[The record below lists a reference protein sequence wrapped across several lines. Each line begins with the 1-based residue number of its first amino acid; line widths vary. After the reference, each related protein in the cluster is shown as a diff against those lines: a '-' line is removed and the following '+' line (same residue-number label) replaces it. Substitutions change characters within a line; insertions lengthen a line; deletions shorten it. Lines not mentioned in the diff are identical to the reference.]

1 MMLPS
6 DRYLADIL
14 GLTEEQYRHFQIEV
28 RKRAAEGPQPAV
40 VAGTEL
46 IIAAVSLAISVGA
59 TAVSLLFKP
68 TIPQAG
74 QAPGQPRQQQQTTD
88 PIIRNT
94 SFAPRFGFD
103 SQQDISTLG
112 STIPIVYAKREEIS
126 GTTYGGIRINTPMI
140 WNQILSL
147 GGAQLL
153 RAVFLLSEGNIES
166 VDATNFGI
174 GSNTIQGY
182 LFDNDTIT
190 QAASRLAIY
199 FSSDGGRIAGSDRV
213 AGRSNSTDA
222 GSSSSTDVFQVFRGG
237 QNEQDFC
244 ASSRPSTQ
252 TTFGVY
258 SPIGNNLMYKVN
270 PVLRPGVR
278 SELSPKPPSGNQ
290 SKVGI
295 VCRAD
300 TQQLNQRDKF
310 RAPFNSLGGLLN
322 NQLQTDFAVRIAAVG
337 DTITYKL
344 YKDSYKNIVFDNFS
358 DDGPNDDTD
367 DVTALDV
374 SSSVASMQKSWD
386 DSLVVGEIYKI
397 GSCLAVCTS
406 RTDEPFVSGS
416 DFPNES
422 DDSSGT
428 DVVAEFEVI
437 RAGQIKEYT
446 QPFLRLRS
454 DVLSRQLSDQ
464 SNREVGTTGGHL
476 FKYAAANIA
485 TARPCLAVEVGLRSV
500 LGAKIN
506 GLCNF
511 QEAKTYEQIDNN
523 FCQAF
528 ENENPEDILNIFNQS
543 GVVTSPLQR
552 FSFFRIKWRVYGSTT
567 WNDLDDTY
575 GVRSETQQAIFN
587 YIRFEFSTE
596 QRREFMFE
604 PVTGFEVRNNL
615 DGGTTLYVLDYK
627 KTATTVSDSS
637 GCAVV
642 FAGGSVARNL
652 ETFRAN
658 EGIGPDDLDDLY
670 RYTQDTNTAEPE
682 AELLANFTIL
692 SGQSSAQNIQLD
704 VAPFPGNTGQ
714 GILKL
719 PLLVGD
725 SISGSIPATQGGN
738 PVTINGSV
746 TRTSGSPE
754 ESSSFTFT
762 ASTAVTADTLFSAGA
777 TFDASANNNFIRI
790 YKGLPPVDTSSYIDD
805 YAKLAETFVYSEI
818 TTTAKSA
825 PEHEI
830 VYVNEIVENQTT
842 PVYDDLA
849 LVGINI
855 RSSAEF
861 QQFAQFST
869 YVTGGKV
876 CNLLPLSGGT
886 TGATHLFPE
895 VLYDLLTNTR
905 YGAGSLIKADMIDE
919 ASFTAAAQWCQ
930 DRKYFYDAAIAEP
943 INIRQFAADLSAT
956 HLLQFGESDGK
967 YFLNTALPIS
977 GSSLQVTAPIAGL
990 FTAGNIAE
998 DSFQL
1003 QYFDPE
1009 DRDPIQI
1016 SVKYR
1021 EERPSTD
1028 LNSPGLFPVV
1038 REVLVR
1044 EDVPEASETDPTEQ
1058 VDVSDFCTSREHA
1071 IDAAKFLIRMR
1082 RIPTHTIS
1090 FATTH
1095 DAVVSSLAPGDYIK
1109 VAMDETEYD
1118 EFNNGVVTPE
1128 GALVSTKALAD
1139 GTYNVVAW
1147 DGTEGTPPA
1156 DTTLTV
1162 SSGGK
1167 TASPVGV
1174 VFTVKLPSTQIR
1186 VYQIERISPTDDG
1199 TFTIEAL
1206 HMPVNSSGV
1215 LQVADGFD
1223 TASNWVIEG

>member
-1 MMLPS
+1 MLPS
-6 DRYLADIL
+6 DRYLADVL

-28 RKRAAEGPQPAV
+28 RKREGEGPQPAV
-40 VAGTEL
+40 VAGTEI

-68 TIPQAG
+68 TLPQAT

-88 PIIRNT
+88 PVIRNT

-112 STIPIVYAKREEIS
+112 STIPVVYAKREEIS

-199 FSSDGGRIAGSDRV
+199 FSSDGGRIAGSDRI

-278 SELSPKPPSGNQ
+278 SEINPKPTSG
-290 SKVGI
+290 KVGI

-300 TQQLNQRDKF
+300 TQQLNQREKF

-322 NQLQTDFAVRIAAVG
+322 NQLETDFAVRTAAVG
-337 DTITYKL
+337 DTLTYKL
-344 YKDSYKNIVFDNFS
+344 YKDSYRDIVFNNFS
-358 DDGPNDDTD
+358 DDGTGDDSD

-386 DSLVVGEIYKI
+386 DSLVVGEIYRI

-406 RTDEPFVSGS
+406 RTEEPFVSGS
-416 DFPNES
+416 DFPNEE

-446 QPFLRLRS
+446 ESFLRLRS
-454 DVLSRQLSDQ
+454 DLLSGQLSDH
-464 SNREVGTTGGHL
+464 SNRDVGTTGGHL

-500 LGAKIN
+500 LGARIN

-511 QEAKTYEQIDNN
+511 QETKTYDQIDNN

-528 ENENPEDILNIFNQS
+528 ENENPEDILNLFNQS

-552 FSFFRIKWRVYGSTT
+552 FSFFRIKWRVYGSPT
-567 WNDLDDTY
+567 WNDLEDTY

-604 PVTGFEVRNNL
+604 PVTGFEIRNNL
-615 DGGTTLYVLDYK
+615 DGGAELYVLDYK
-627 KTATTVSDSS
+627 KTATTVEDDS
-637 GCAVV
+637 GCSVV
-642 FAGGSVARNL
+642 FAGGSVTRSVD
-652 ETFRAN
+652 TFRAN
-658 EGIGPDDLDDLY
+658 EGIGPNDLDDLY

-692 SGQSSAQNIQLD
+692 SGQSSAQNIQFD
-704 VAPFPGNTGQ
+704 VEISSSKTAQ
-714 GILKL
+714 GILNL
-719 PLLVGD
+719 PLLVGN

-738 PVTINGSV
+738 PVTISGTV

-762 ASTAVTADTLFSAGA
+762 ANSAVTADTLFSAGA
-777 TFDASANNNFIRI
+777 IFDASANNNFIRI
-790 YKGLPPVDTSSYIDD
+790 YKGLPPVDSSSYIDD

-818 TTTAKSA
+818 TTTAQSA

-830 VYVNEIVENQTT
+830 VYINEIVENDTA
-842 PVYDDLA
+842 PLYDDLA

-876 CNLLPLSGGT
+876 CSLLPLSGGT

-905 YGAGSLIKADMIDE
+905 YGAGSFIKADMIDDS
-919 ASFTAAAQWCQ
+919 SFTSAAEWCQ
-930 DRKYFYDAAIAEP
+930 ARKYFYDSAVAEQ

-967 YFLNTALPIS
+967 YFLNTALPVS
-977 GSSLQVTAPIAGL
+977 GSSLQVPAPIAGL

-1009 DRDPIQI
+1009 ERDPIQI
-1016 SVKYR
+1016 SARYR

-1028 LNSPGLFPVV
+1028 LSSPGLFPVV

-1095 DAVVSSLAPGDYIK
+1095 DAVISSLAPGDYIK

-1162 SSGGK
+1162 SNGGK
-1167 TASPVGV
+1167 TASPTGV

-1215 LQVADGFD
+1215 LLVADGFD

>member
-1 MMLPS
+1 MLPS
-6 DRYLADIL
+6 DRYLAEVL

-28 RKRAAEGPQPAV
+28 RKRAAEGPQPAA

-68 TIPQAG
+68 SIPQVA
-74 QAPGQPRQQQQTTD
+74 QAPGQPRRQQEITD
-88 PIIRNT
+88 PVIRNT
-94 SFAPRFGFD
+94 SFAPKFGFD

-112 STIPIVYAKREEIS
+112 STIPVLYAKREEIS

-153 RAVFLLSEGNIES
+153 RAVFLLSEGNVES
-166 VDATNFGI
+166 VDETNFGI

-190 QAASRLAIY
+190 QAASRLSIY

-222 GSSSSTDVFQVFRGG
+222 GSSSSADVFQVFTNG
-237 QNEQDFC
+237 QNRPDFC
-244 ASSRPSTQ
+244 SSSRPSTQ

-278 SELSPKPPSGNQ
+278 SQIRPKTNSTQ
-290 SKVGI
+290 VE
-295 VCRAD
+295 VRCRPD
-300 TQQLNQRDKF
+300 TQQLNERDKF

-322 NQLQTDFAVRIAAVG
+322 DQLSTDSAVRTAAVG
-337 DTITYKL
+337 DSLTYKI
-344 YKDSYKNIVFDNFS
+344 YKDSYKNIVFDNYTIGGTS
-358 DDGPNDDTD
+358 ND

-374 SSSVASMQKSWD
+374 SSAVASMQKSWD

-406 RTDEPFVSGS
+406 RTEDPFVSGS
-416 DFPNES
+416 DFPSES

-428 DVVAEFEVI
+428 DVVANFEVI
-437 RAGQIKEYT
+437 RSGQIKEYT
-446 QPFLRLRS
+446 ESFLRLR
-454 DVLSRQLSDQ
+454 DNVLSGQLSNLP
-464 SNREVGTTGGHL
+464 NREVGTTGGHL
-476 FKYAAANIA
+476 LKYAVASVA
-485 TARPCLAVEVGLRSV
+485 TARPCLSVEIGLRSV
-500 LGAKIN
+500 LGARIN

-511 QEAKTYEQIDNN
+511 QETKTYDQIDND

-528 ENENPEDILNIFNQS
+528 QNNDPSDILNVFNQS
-543 GVVTSPLQR
+543 GVITSPIER
-552 FSFFRIKWRVYGSTT
+552 FSFFRIKWRIYGSTV

-575 GVRSETQQAIFN
+575 GVRGETQQAIFN

-596 QRREFMFE
+596 KRREFRFE

-615 DGGTTLYVLDYK
+615 DGGATLYVLDYK

-637 GCAVV
+637 GCSVV
-642 FAGGSVARNL
+642 FAGGSVSRSVDA
-652 ETFRAN
+652 FRVN
-658 EGIGPDDLDDLY
+658 EGTGASELDDIYLY
-670 RYTQDTNTAEPE
+670 QEDTNTASPT
-682 AELLANFTIL
+682 AELVLNFTL
-692 SGQSSAQNIQLD
+692 LAGQSTFFPISFD
-704 VAPFPGNTGQ
+704 VEESDSKTAQ
-714 GILKL
+714 GILNL
-719 PLLVGD
+719 PLPVLGTVT
-725 SISGSIPATQGGN
+725 GSLPGTQGGN
-738 PVTINGSV
+738 PVTINGTVQRISGAVDSSV
-746 TRTSGSPE
+746 AF
-754 ESSSFTFT
+754 SFNAGTPVAADTVFTAGAIFT
-762 ASTAVTADTLFSAGA
+762 ASPTED
-777 TFDASANNNFIRI
+777 NFIRV
-790 YKGLPPVDTSSYIDD
+790 YKGLPLVDSSSYIDD
-805 YAKLAETFVYSEI
+805 YAKLAEAFVYSEI
-818 TTTAKSA
+818 TTTAQSA

-842 PVYDDLA
+842 PVYDDLS

-905 YGAGSLIKADMIDE
+905 YGAGSFIKADMIDD

-930 DRKYFYDAAIAEP
+930 ARKYFYDAAIAEP

-977 GSSLQVTAPIAGL
+977 GSSLQVPAPIAGL

-1016 SVKYR
+1016 SVRYR

-1128 GALVSTKALAD
+1128 GALVSTKALVD

-1156 DTTLTV
+1156 DATLTV

>member
-6 DRYLADIL
+6 DRYLADVL

-40 VAGTEL
+40 VAGTEI

-68 TIPQAG
+68 TLPQAT

-88 PIIRNT
+88 PVIRNT

-112 STIPIVYAKREEIS
+112 STIPVVYAKREEIS

-199 FSSDGGRIAGSDRV
+199 FSSDGGRIAGSDRI

-244 ASSRPSTQ
+244 SSSRPSTQ

-278 SELSPKPPSGNQ
+278 SQLRPDPGNPQ
-290 SKVGI
+290 VEI
-295 VCRAD
+295 RCRPD
-300 TQQLNQRDKF
+300 TQQLNERDKF

-322 NQLQTDFAVRIAAVG
+322 NTLQTDFAVRTAAVG
-337 DTITYKL
+337 DTLTYKL
-344 YKDSYKNIVFDNFS
+344 YKDSYKNIVFDNYTIGGTS
-358 DDGPNDDTD
+358 ND
-367 DVTALDV
+367 DVTSLDV

-437 RAGQIKEYT
+437 RSGQIKEHT
-446 QPFLRLRS
+446 QPFLRLRN
-454 DVLSRQLSDQ
+454 DVLSGQLSDH

-476 FKYAAANIA
+476 FKYAAANVA
-485 TARPCLAVEVGLRSV
+485 TARPCLAVEIGLRSV
-500 LGAKIN
+500 LGARIN

-511 QEAKTYEQIDNN
+511 QETKTYDQIDND

-528 ENENPEDILNIFNQS
+528 QNQDPGNITNIFNQS
-543 GVVTSPLQR
+543 GVITSPLQR
-552 FSFFRIKWRVYGSTT
+552 FSFFRAKWRVYGSTT

-575 GVRSETQQAIFN
+575 GVRSETQQAVFN
-587 YIRFEFSTE
+587 YLRFEFSTE
-596 QRREFMFE
+596 KRREFMFE

-615 DGGTTLYVLDYK
+615 DGGTNLYVLDYK
-627 KTATTVSDSS
+627 KTVTTVSDSS
-637 GCAVV
+637 GCSVV
-642 FAGGSVARNL
+642 FAGGSVARSVD
-652 ETFRAN
+652 TFRAN
-658 EGIGPDDLDDLY
+658 EGTGPSDLDDIY
-670 RYTQDTNTAEPE
+670 RYTEDTNTASPS

-692 SGQSSAQNIQLD
+692 SGQSTALNVQFD
-704 VAPFPGNTGQ
+704 VEESSNRTAQ
-714 GILKL
+714 GILSL

-725 SISGSIPATQGGN
+725 SVTGSIPATQGGN
-738 PVTINGSV
+738 PVTINGTV
-746 TRTSGSPE
+746 TRTTGSPE

-762 ASTAVTADTLFSAGA
+762 SNPAVSADTVFSAGA
-777 TFDASANNNFIRI
+777 IFDASANDNFIRI
-790 YKGLPPVDTSSYIDD
+790 YKGLPPVDSSSYIDD

-818 TTTAKSA
+818 TTTAQSA

-830 VYVNEIVENQTT
+830 VYINEIVENDTA
-842 PVYDDLA
+842 PLYDDLS

-876 CNLLPLSGGT
+876 CSLFPLSGGT

-905 YGAGSLIKADMIDE
+905 YGAGSFITAEMID
-919 ASFTAAAQWCQ
+919 ADSFTAAAQWCQ
-930 DRKYFYDAAIAEP
+930 ARKYFYDSAVAEQ

-967 YFLNTALPIS
+967 YFLNTALPVS
-977 GSSLQVTAPIAGL
+977 GSSLQVAAPIAGL

-1009 DRDPIQI
+1009 ERDPIQI
-1016 SVKYR
+1016 SVRYR

-1095 DAVVSSLAPGDYIK
+1095 DAVISSLAPGDYIK

-1139 GTYNVVAW
+1139 GTYDVVAW

-1156 DTTLTV
+1156 DATLAV
-1162 SSGGK
+1162 SNGGK
-1167 TASPVGV
+1167 TATPTGV

-1215 LQVADGFD
+1215 LLVADGFD